1 MINYQINEPGTLDYQ
16 EVFVFFKE
24 TEELMIPSLSTL
36 VNLEEYSRKITSRA
50 VIFTARDDEKIVGLS
65 AIYFYKAPDFS
76 YSTMM
81 MVKREY
87 QLQEMIGVELSKRVK
102 DYIKRND
109 SAGLR
114 FEIRKSNQPLVRY
127 HLRRG
132 ARIVSESVYPGTDVV
147 SLLMEISY

>member
-16 EVFVFFKE
+16 EVLAFFKE
-24 TEELMIPSLSTL
+24 TDELLIPSLSTL
-36 VNLEEYSRKITSRA
+36 VNLEEYSRKITSKA
-50 VIFTARDDEKIVGLS
+50 VIFTARDNEKIVGLS

-76 YSTMM
+76 YSTMI

-132 ARIVSESVYPGTDVV
+132 ARIVSENVYPGTDVV

>member
-16 EVFVFFKE
+16 EVLTFLKE
-24 TEELMIPSLSTL
+24 TDELVIPSLSTL
-36 VNLEEYSRKITSRA
+36 VNLEEYSRKITSKA

-65 AIYFYKAPDFS
+65 AIYFNKAPGFS

-87 QLQEMIGVELSKRVK
+87 QVQEMIGVELSKRVK

-147 SLLMEISY
+147 SLLMELSY

>member
-1 MINYQINEPGTLDYQ
+1 MINYQINEPGTLDNQ
-16 EVFVFFKE
+16 EVLTFLKE
-24 TEELMIPSLSTL
+24 TDELVIPSLSTL
-36 VNLEEYSRKITSRA
+36 VNLEEYSRKITSKA

-65 AIYFYKAPDFS
+65 AIYYYKAPDFS

-147 SLLMEISY
+147 SLLMELSY

>member
-1 MINYQINEPGTLDYQ
+1 MISYQINEPETLDYQ
-16 EVFVFFKE
+16 EVLAFLKE
-24 TEELMIPSLSTL
+24 TDQLVVPSLSTL
-36 VNLEEYSRKITSRA
+36 VNLEEYSHKITSKA
-50 VIFTARDDEKIVGLS
+50 VIFTARDNEKIIGLS
-65 AIYFYKAPDFS
+65 AIYFNKAPGFS

-87 QLQEMIGVELSKRVK
+87 QLQEMVGVELSKLAK
-102 DYIKRND
+102 DYLKKNE

-127 HLRRG
+127 HLKRG